1 MQGLLVFRSS
11 IASTGKFFA
20 AAGDA
25 KVSVVDVRDI
35 AGAAASLSLPGG
47 LCASL
52 FLTRESETGGRTAS
66 RSENLNSN

>member
-35 AGAAASLSLPGG
+35 AGAAASLSLPGIMR
-47 LCASL
+47 
-52 FLTRESETGGRTAS
+52 LTFPDPGIRDRRPHSIAQRKP
-66 RSENLNSN
+66 